1 MKEPLRLESLRH
13 DRAARE
19 IARPLVELFRWG
31 LKLLPALVVLA
42 ALVYLASGVTVVKQD
57 EVALVLRFGR
67 LVGDTPALALRQP
80 GLLLAWPR
88 PIDEVV
94 RVNVQKVH
102 EVRLVDLTPLLG
114 EDLPTLPGQDD
125 SELVPGLESPR
136 ESIDP
141 RRVGY
146 ALTGDHNIV
155 HAQIVA
161 RFQIDDPVAYAL
173 RIDAPEELL
182 RRAVLASALHSAGE
196 MSINDVLASGRREL
210 VRRIEMRTQ
219 ASLDQIGSGL
229 RLVSVELEELA
240 PPLNLLG
247 EFRAVQSAYI
257 ESLTE
262 VKRAQQ
268 YRESEI
274 PAAQADAL
282 RQITEAE
289 GYKAARIAEAQG
301 AAASFERLLVEYRKG
316 PEMLRERLYRETM
329 ERTLGKTRNRVLV
342 PPPPAGGRY
351 TDLRITVRPYH

>member
-1 MKEPLRLESLRH
+1 MREPLRLESLRH

-19 IARPLVELFRWG
+19 IARPLVEVFRWG
-31 LKLLPALVVLA
+31 LTLLPALVVLLA
-42 ALVYLASGVTVVKQD
+42 TLYLFSGITIVRQD
-57 EVALVLRFGR
+57 EVAMVLRFGR
-67 LVGDTPALALRQP
+67 LVGDSPALALRQP

-102 EVRLVDLTPLLG
+102 EVRLVELTPLLG
-114 EDLPTLPGQDD
+114 EGLPPLPAEVDPN
-125 SELVPGLESPR
+125 LVPGLETPR

-141 RRVGY
+141 RRIGY
-146 ALTGDHNIV
+146 ALTGDRNIV

-161 RFQIDDPVAYAL
+161 RFQIGDPVAYAL
-173 RIDAPEELL
+173 RMDAPEELL

-196 MSINDVLASGRREL
+196 MSINDVLAGGRREL
-210 VRRIEMRTQ
+210 VRRIETRTQ
-219 ASLDQIGSGL
+219 ETLDAIESGL
-229 RLVSVELEELA
+229 RLVSVELEELS

-268 YRESEI
+268 YRASEI
-274 PAAQADAL
+274 PAAEADAL
-282 RQITEAE
+282 TLMAEARSYE
-289 GYKAARIAEAQG
+289 AARVAEARG
-301 AAASFERLLVEYRKG
+301 AAASFEKLLVEYRRG

-329 ERTLGKTRNRVLV
+329 ERTLGETRNRVLV